1 MKIAEAGKIY
11 GKITMQPG
19 GSTAEMLENFLDRK
33 PSTETFFAMF
43 EAVIIVEYAGIVVPI
58 INCPNSAKHLLL
70 LVSQPIHL
78 DAGHLCFGRI

>member
-11 GKITMQPG
+11 GKITLQPG

-43 EAVIIVEYAGIVVPI
+43 EACHDSGVRRDC
-58 INCPNSAKHLLL
+58 CPYH
-70 LVSQPIHL
+70 
-78 DAGHLCFGRI
+78 